1 MKSLLLAFL
10 ILLLPLAAVACGDD
24 DDGDTGGSDGS
35 DATSTATRV
44 ATQTATTTRTAT
56 ATATATRTATAS
68 PGGASGIDVTED
80 EFTIDL
86 SDDTADAGEVTFSI
100 ENEGAI
106 VHNFVIVDTDE
117 AADSLLLDGAEV
129 DLDALTVVDRTED
142 IPAGESAD
150 LTADLSPGRYVLI
163 CNVIGHY
170 QAGMHVEFE
179 VE

>member
-56 ATATATRTATAS
+56 ATATAS

-117 AADSLLLDGAEV
+117 AADSLPLDGAEV

>member
-1 MKSLLLAFL
+1 MKSLLLAL
-10 ILLLPLAAVACGDD
+10 VLLLPLAVVACGDD
-24 DDGDTGGSDGS
+24 DDGDTNGGG
-35 DATSTATRV
+35 DATSTVTRV
-44 ATQTATTTRTAT
+44 VTQTATPTRTAT
-56 ATATATRTATAS
+56 ATATATRTATAA
-68 PGGASGIDVTED
+68 PGGAGDIDVTED

-106 VHNFVIVDTDE
+106 VHNFVIIDTDE
-117 AADSLLLDGAEV
+117 AADALPLDGAQV
-129 DLDALTVVDRTED
+129 NLDDLTVVERTED

-170 QAGMHVEFE
+170 QAGMHTEFE